1 MNNKNFEVYFD
12 YGSSSITA
20 AAFDKNDN
28 SKNTYYKSE
37 LFYDHLKSE
46 QEIEKIIFNIE
57 KNTNEYLNDINLMID
72 SPDMISI
79 GLSLSKNFDGIK
91 LKKEDIQFLI
101 QDAKQQILRNYS
113 NRAII
118 HIIVKNYN
126 IDNLNYNYLNTNI
139 NCNSLSIDIIFI
151 SLPKENIKI
160 FKKLFHK
167 FNVSINQI
175 FCSSYTRSIN
185 YKEQNHTKDHI
196 SFLDIGF
203 NKTSI
208 THFNK
213 NKFSFFYT
221 LPIGSNHIT
230 KDIFKILDIGLE
242 DAEKIKINYHKKK
255 NFLIEKKYSNKF
267 IEKIISARI
276 NEILNLSL
284 NFIAINE
291 SLVNSKET
299 MLVLL
304 GNGSKILNDRLKEK
318 TLFSERIVLLN
329 ETHQDICESAQKL
342 NKGLNKQD
350 IVVTPKKPTKKGFFE
365 RLFHLFE

>member
-1 MNNKNFEVYFD
+1 MNNKKFEVYFD
-12 YGSSSITA
+12 CGTSKIRA
-20 AAFDKNDN
+20 GAFNKIKPKSFFCVE
-28 SKNTYYKSE
+28 SKFFSNHDILDSE
-37 LFYDHLKSE
+37 IQQIVSNLE
-46 QEIEKIIFNIE
+46 EKT
-57 KNTNEYLNDINLMID
+57 KEYLDDVNLMID
-72 SPDMISI
+72 SPEMLSIGISI
-79 GLSLSKNFDGIK
+79 SKKLDESKLNKDDIK
-91 LKKEDIQFLI
+91 FLI
-101 QDAKQQILRNYS
+101 QDAKQQVLRNHS
-113 NRAII
+113 KQVVT
-118 HIIVKNYN
+118 HIIIKNYKIDN
-126 IDNLNYNYLNTNI
+126 IDYSFLPEEI
-139 NCNSLSIDIIFI
+139 NCKLI
-151 SLPKENIKI
+151 SLDILFICLPKLIVEY
-160 FKKLFHK
+160 FKKQFFKL
-167 FNVSINQI
+167 NISINQI

-318 TLFSERIVLLN
+318 TLFPERIVLLN